1 MRISD
6 LHKRVIAQQTP
17 LILDRISD
25 SVGAYS
31 LRKLRNS
38 YNGAC
43 IRVRRSSDNAEQD
56 IGFVNNQLDTSS
68 LLSFVG
74 SGSGFV
80 KTWYDQSSLG
90 GSNAFQNTNAS
101 QPRIVNNGVIETSS
115 GKPSINFLGS
125 QWFDLGKQSL
135 GAMSFFADSNQE
147 FYGMNVFRVNVN
159 REGSII
165 TKATADV
172 ALRNFSLYFGNFE
185 TGRPLIL
192 IRGVA
197 NGTPDSERLDNGLI
211 NYATYNWNSNI
222 MAFKTNKSAQRNVN
236 IGATSITNTNIN
248 IGARTQGQF
257 LLNGHILEIIVF
269 DKSKINQALTIEQNI
284 SGYYL

>member
-17 LILDRISD
+17 LILDSISD

-56 IGFVNNQLDTSS
+56 IGFVNNQLDTAS

-90 GSNAFQNTNAS
+90 GSNAFQNTNGS
-101 QPRIVNNGVIETSS
+101 QPRIVNNGVITTSS
-115 GKPSINFLGS
+115 GKPSINFFGS

-135 GAMSFFADSNQE
+135 GAMSFFADSNEE
-147 FYGMNVFRVNVN
+147 FFNFNVFRIPNN
-159 REGSII
+159 SLGTLISKAI
-165 TKATADV
+165 TTADQ
-172 ALRNFSLYFGNFE
+172 RTYQIFFE
-185 TGRPLIL
+185 NPTNEKPMVK
-192 IRGVA
+192 IRGF
-197 NGTPDSERLDNGLI
+197 NNFFNLRLDDNLI
-211 NYATYNWNSNI
+211 NYNYINWDKSIMRYKTSKNAEINITTGTASNNS
-222 MAFKTNKSAQRNVN
+222 A
-236 IGATSITNTNIN
+236 NIN

-257 LLNGHILEIIVF
+257 VLNGHILEIIIF
-269 DKSKINQALTIEQNI
+269 DKSKINQAFTIEQNI